1 MNNASTPCFCW
12 SVPQRS
18 PGLMAGEGM
27 DGETA
32 AMGEAFSP
40 QRSPGLMAG
49 EGALPGWRA
58 SGPPSRRN
66 GAPA

>member
-1 MNNASTPCFCW
+1 
-12 SVPQRS
+12 
-18 PGLMAGEGM
+18 MAGEGM